1 MVLTKTSFFYGS
13 LEVATRETPSQYG
26 SGPDDELR
34 DDR

>member
-13 LEVATRETPSQYG
+13 LEVATRETPSQYQ